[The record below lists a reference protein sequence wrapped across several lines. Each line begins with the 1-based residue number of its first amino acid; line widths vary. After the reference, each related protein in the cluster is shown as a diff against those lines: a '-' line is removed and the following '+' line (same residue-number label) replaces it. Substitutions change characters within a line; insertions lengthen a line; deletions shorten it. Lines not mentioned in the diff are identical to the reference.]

1 MAAEVE
7 NQPLDEHRAE
17 HVAEPD
23 NQPHAEPGVPD
34 PVLGG
39 LQLRPV
45 AEPEG
50 TLAEPGVGLS
60 AGWLSAGWPYAGWLF
75 AELEAGLST
84 DVEIAAELD
93 AEIAAE
99 LAAEQLVRQDCLATA
114 C

>member
-17 HVAEPD
+17 HVAEP
-23 NQPHAEPGVPD
+23 GVPD
-34 PVLGG
+34 PVLAAG

-50 TLAEPGVGLS
+50 MLAEPGVGLS
-60 AGWLSAGWPYAGWLF
+60 AGWLSADWPYAGWLF

-84 DVEIAAELD
+84 DVEIAAELAAELA

-99 LAAEQLVRQDCLATA
+99 LAAEQLVQQDCIATA

>member
-34 PVLGG
+34 PVLAAG

-50 TLAEPGVGLS
+50 MLAEPGVGLS
-60 AGWLSAGWPYAGWLF
+60 AGWLSADWPYAGWLF

-84 DVEIAAELD
+84 DVEIAAEL
-93 AEIAAE
+93 
-99 LAAEQLVRQDCLATA
+99 AAEQLVQQDCLATA

>member
-34 PVLGG
+34 PVLAAG

-45 AEPEG
+45 AEPESSG
-50 TLAEPGVGLS
+50 RIHGSGIGDEVDADAHSLRFDQGPVLPEHSNGFDPEVGALNR
-60 AGWLSAGWPYAGWLF
+60 
-75 AELEAGLST
+75 
-84 DVEIAAELD
+84 D
-93 AEIAAE
+93 
-99 LAAEQLVRQDCLATA
+99 
-114 C
+114 

>member
-34 PVLGG
+34 PVLAAG

-50 TLAEPGVGLS
+50 MLAEPGVELSAGWLS
-60 AGWLSAGWPYAGWLF
+60 AGWLSAGWPYAGWLC

-84 DVEIAAELD
+84 DVEIAAEL
-93 AEIAAE
+93 
-99 LAAEQLVRQDCLATA
+99 AAEQLVQQDCLATA